1 MDAFETIAA
10 RFFEVQGYWTRVGV
24 KVDITKAEKA
34 AVKNPSMPRP
44 ELDVICWKPAKNELL
59 IVECKSYLDS
69 TGVRAEHFH
78 GEEVKDD
85 AYKLLNRTA
94 LRELVVRA
102 LIRQLRGEGLLI
114 GDDPAVRF
122 ILVAGKIYSDHEQS
136 IRNIFERNG
145 WILVTPRELAAGVRK
160 FASRGYENDVITI
173 VTKILE
179 RNR

>member
-1 MDAFETIAA
+1 
-10 RFFEVQGYWTRVGV
+10 
-24 KVDITKAEKA
+24 
-34 AVKNPSMPRP
+34 MPRP
-44 ELDVICWKPAKNELL
+44 ELDVVCWKPSKNELL

-85 AYKLLNRTA
+85 AYKILNRTA

-114 GDDPAVRF
+114 GDAPVVRF
-122 ILVAGKIYSDHEQS
+122 ILVAGKIYSDHEQP
-136 IRNIFERNG
+136 IRSIFERNG
-145 WILVTPRELAAGVRK
+145 WTLITPRELAAGIRK

-179 RNR
+179 RNQ